1 MKTVLFVCVGN
12 ASRSQMA
19 EAFFNQAAG
28 GKARAISAGT
38 EPASAVDLR
47 TVDVMRE
54 VGIDI
59 SGARPKALTMEMLDQ
74 AERVVTMGCGT
85 EGVCLASF
93 VESEDW
99 QLEDP
104 KGKPIEEVRRIRD
117 EIRNR
122 VAMMLDESKP
132 HPQIRCNAWIAGER
146 RGLNVPTHTPST
158 GRIGRQRKRHS
169 SRRGTRLG
177 LWHEEGDHTPRCGA

>member
-38 EPASAVDLR
+38 KPASAVDLR

-74 AERVVTMGCGT
+74 ANRVVTMGCGV
-85 EGVCLASF
+85 EGVCPASF
-93 VESEDW
+93 VQTEDW

-104 KGKPIEEVRRIRD
+104 KGKPIEDIRRIRD
-117 EIRNR
+117 EIRGR
-122 VAMMLDESKP
+122 V
-132 HPQIRCNAWIAGER
+132 ER
-146 RGLNVPTHTPST
+146 LV
-158 GRIGRQRKRHS
+158 
-169 SRRGTRLG
+169 
-177 LWHEEGDHTPRCGA
+177 EEY